1 MDNKEKIGN
10 VKEEDIKLAAQAE
23 PKDLKEKPPVNIK
36 DEILEWI
43 ESFVFA
49 IFVVI
54 LVFTFFFRIVLV
66 DGDSMNNT
74 LMDKDRLIVTHIN
87 YTAQK
92 GDIVVLNSRGLDK
105 TIIKRVV
112 GTAGDKVVVDYNDN
126 KVTVNGEEISNEHNR
141 EPMFDTGLF
150 DRKYQTSE
158 NVYEY
163 TVPEDCI
170 FVMGDN
176 RNNSADGRDQRV
188 GFIKNEDVLGK
199 AVFRL
204 YPFESIGK
212 VS

>member
-1 MDNKEKIGN
+1 MDNKEKIGSVN
-10 VKEEDIKLAAQAE
+10 EEDIKLAAQAE
-23 PKDLKEKPPVNIK
+23 PKDLKEKPPVNVK
-36 DEILEWI
+36 DEILEWV

-92 GDIVVLNSRGLDK
+92 GDIVVLNSHGLNK

-126 KVTVNGEEISNEHNR
+126 KVTVNGEEISNEHNK
-141 EPMFDTGLF
+141 EPMFDTGNF
-150 DRKYQTSE
+150 NHEYETSQ

-163 TVPEDCI
+163 TVPDDCI

-176 RNNSADGRDQRV
+176 RNNSADGRDPRV